1 MSFDHLLLLVPS
13 VFLCVRCHMCRPF
26 HSPIMLFVGFL
37 RGNHDDTR
45 IRGYFMRSRH
55 LNRAS

>member
-13 VFLCVRCHMCRPF
+13 VFLRLRCHMLRHF

-37 RGNHDDTR
+37 CGSHDDTR
-45 IRGYFMRSRH
+45 IRRYFMRSRH
-55 LNRAS
+55 VNRAS